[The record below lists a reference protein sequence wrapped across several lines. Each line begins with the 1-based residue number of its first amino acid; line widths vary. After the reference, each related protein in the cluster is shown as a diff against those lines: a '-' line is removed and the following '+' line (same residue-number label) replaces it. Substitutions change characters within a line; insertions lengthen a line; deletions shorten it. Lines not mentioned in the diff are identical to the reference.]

1 MRSPLLVFALASFL
15 TQAALTQGAI
25 AAEAKPPA
33 PLPAAAAPC
42 ANCHGTDGRQQGAI
56 PAIAGRP
63 AVALAEKL
71 RQFRADAVADAT
83 VMPRLIKGLT
93 EGELDAIAGY
103 FAAIR

>member
-1 MRSPLLVFALASFL
+1 MRSLLSALFLLPVIMPAMALAE
-15 TQAALTQGAI
+15 TR
-25 AAEAKPPA
+25 PA
-33 PLPAAAAPC
+33 PPLPAAAAVC

-63 AVALAEKL
+63 AALL
-71 RQFRADAVADAT
+71 LDRLQQFRADKAADAT

-93 EGELDAIAGY
+93 EDELTVVATY